1 MVFLGCSISFSSA
14 LFRGAAV
21 KLFVC
26 WSVLVP
32 WRAACI
38 AAGCG
43 FLPLHPVASKVRILL
58 LVCLMSFC
66 WLSGVF
72 GCLMMYLV
80 FLASF

>member
-1 MVFLGCSISFSSA
+1 MVFLGCSFSFSSA

-26 WSVLVP
+26 WSVLAP

-43 FLPLHPVASKVRILL
+43 FLPLHPVASKVRIKGENLQYKSIKL
-58 LVCLMSFC
+58 KK
-66 WLSGVF
+66 
-72 GCLMMYLV
+72 V
-80 FLASF
+80 FLFNNSFSG